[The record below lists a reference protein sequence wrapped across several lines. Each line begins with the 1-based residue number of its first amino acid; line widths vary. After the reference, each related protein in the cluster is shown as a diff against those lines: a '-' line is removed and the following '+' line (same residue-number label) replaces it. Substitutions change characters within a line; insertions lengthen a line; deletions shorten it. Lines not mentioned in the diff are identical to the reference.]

1 MLFRSRKMTQQTPEL
16 PPIKLAFVLEG
27 EVVDVLYTDERLSA
41 IFTSSPT
48 VIDVTDL
55 INNDKDSVKVGF
67 KYDSETNMFKE
78 EE

>member
-1 MLFRSRKMTQQTPEL
+1 MTQQTPEL
-16 PPIKLAFVLEG
+16 PPIKLAFVLDG

-67 KYDSETNMFKE
+67 KYDSETNIFKE